1 MKNSP
6 FASDVKIGKVASLTI
21 LYLFFIAAL
30 IINFTPFMDS
40 QDALMD
46 FGSFYAAG
54 LKAQNGENPYDPNSE
69 YIFDI
74 NFSRVGA
81 GGKMMNLNPPISV
94 VIFRALSY
102 FDPHRSLIIWQIVSA
117 VLYASVV
124 IMLGWYY
131 KQNIAPTKIIW
142 AFTLAGFWHTI
153 VLGQIYSLLLL
164 FTALGWL
171 FLQRGKYVPAGIVI
185 GLVVAIKPNFVIWPI
200 FLLASGY
207 YITFLAAAVS
217 GLIISA
223 IPIIFYGTNIYSQ
236 WLEASSLR
244 LETLIMPGN
253 NSIVGLTAR
262 FQNMNIGILLSVIAV
277 AALLI
282 LSKSKTPN
290 TPGSSERISA
300 LGILASLLASPI
312 SWTGYTILLLP
323 IFFSLKKWTFPVM
336 ISAALLSIPFVIVL
350 QFFQTS
356 FVNFVLFGWLY
367 GWAILLLLGS
377 LLGLSRQKNHD
388 DEDHPDE
395 LIHLKQEAVS

>member
-1 MKNSP
+1 
-6 FASDVKIGKVASLTI
+6 
-21 LYLFFIAAL
+21 
-30 IINFTPFMDS
+30 MDS